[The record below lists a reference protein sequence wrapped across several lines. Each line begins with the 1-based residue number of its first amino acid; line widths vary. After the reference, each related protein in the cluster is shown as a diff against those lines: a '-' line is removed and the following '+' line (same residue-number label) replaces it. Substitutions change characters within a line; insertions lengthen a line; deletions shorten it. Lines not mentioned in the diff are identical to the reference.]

1 MLRKIGLFLG
11 LILVISTASAGDLS
25 AKKLNVG
32 DYANCYMT
40 FKFYGFIAKDN
51 GNQNLVNAYEHFQN
65 QWVSTGIA
73 RFGEKSVVAAYESKA
88 LVNKISNM
96 PDDQLQRLKNSCAD
110 YDPANYR

>member
-1 MLRKIGLFLG
+1 MLKKIGLVLG
-11 LILVISTASAGDLS
+11 LFMAINTASAGDLS

-40 FKFYGFIAKDN
+40 FKLYGFIAKDN
-51 GNQNLVNAYEHFQN
+51 GNQNLVKAYEHFQN
-65 QWVSTGIA
+65 EWVSAGIT
-73 RFGEKSVVAAYESKA
+73 RFGEKAVVAAYESKS

-110 YDPANYR
+110 YAPKKY